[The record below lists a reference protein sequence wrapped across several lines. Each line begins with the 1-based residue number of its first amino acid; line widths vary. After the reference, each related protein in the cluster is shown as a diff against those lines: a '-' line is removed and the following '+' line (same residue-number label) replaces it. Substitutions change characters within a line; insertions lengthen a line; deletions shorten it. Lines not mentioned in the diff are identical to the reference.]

1 MIVSLDWFIGIRYI
15 YARRGNHFSGFISLT
30 AIVATALGVTVLL
43 TILSIMNGFEGE
55 LRDRILG
62 LAAHIEVD
70 SEVDGSARG
79 DATALLQQIS
89 AQPGVAAAAPYV
101 TRDVLVADHGT
112 VRAVEVR
119 GIDAA
124 RELAVTQLATHFK
137 AGSLADLARTPFGVV
152 IGRELAQS
160 LGVGPGDRL
169 TLITPQPSVTPAGLV
184 PRLKRFVI
192 TGVFEFGLQEYDSG
206 LVLINLADAQRLFRS
221 GNGIDGVRVKLS
233 DADEAKTVKRAL
245 AATLGRAAE
254 GDDIR
259 DWTDTHQNL
268 FRALRIEKTVMF
280 VILALAIGIAAF
292 NVVSILVVAV
302 TDKRSDIA
310 MLGALGLQRRDIM
323 WIFLV
328 QGGVT
333 GAIGVILGVGCGALL
348 AANIDGLVAGV
359 ERLLGF
365 KVLSPDIYYISTIPS
380 ELRGGDFIV
389 TTVLAALLSLAAPLY
404 PAWLAATTNLS
415 VGLRHE

>member
-1 MIVSLDWFIGIRYI
+1 MIAPLDWFIGIRYI

-55 LRDRILG
+55 VRDRILG
-62 LAAHIEVD
+62 LAAHLEVD
-70 SEVDGSARG
+70 SGAQG
-79 DATALLQQIS
+79 DWHALLKQVG
-89 AQPGVAAAAPYV
+89 AQPGVVAAAPYI
-101 TRDVLVADHGT
+101 TRDVLVADRGT

-119 GIDAA
+119 GIDVA
-124 RELAVTQLATHFK
+124 RELGVTQLESHLTT
-137 AGSLADLARTPFGVV
+137 GSLADLDRTPFGVV

-160 LGVGPGDRL
+160 LGVQRGDRL

-192 TGVFEFGLQEYDSG
+192 TGVFEFGLQEYDAG
-206 LVLINLADAQRLFRS
+206 LVLINLTDAQRLFRS
-221 GNGIDGVRVKLS
+221 GDAIDGVRVKLV
-233 DADEAKTVKRAL
+233 DAGQASAVKRAL
-245 AATLGRAAE
+245 AVTLGRAVGA
-254 GDDIR
+254 DDIR

-268 FRALRIEKTVMF
+268 FRALHIEKTVMF

-302 TDKRSDIA
+302 TDKRADIA
-310 MLGALGLQRRDIM
+310 MLGALGLERRDIM

-333 GAIGVILGVGCGALL
+333 GAIGVIAGVACGALL
-348 AANIDGLVAGV
+348 AANIDVLVAGV
-359 ERLLGF
+359 EQLFGF
-365 KVLSPDIYYISTIPS
+365 KVLSPEVYYISTIPS
-380 ELRGGDFIV
+380 ELRGSDFVV
-389 TTVLAALLSLAAPLY
+389 TTLLASLLSLAAPLY

-415 VGLRHE
+415 EGLRHE